1 MISHHCLTLVI
12 KSSCFLFFSIL
23 HSSFLIISP
32 ALCTLYFLKK
42 RKTSAYLT
50 SPFLYYLF
58 LSLVLAFKIFNK
70 IWIWKLLISTI
81 FDPYSSPSPALSV
94 PLFGQS
100 FMTRPVYLF
109 KNAYRHRIFFQSNV
123 FFDIK
128 LLKILSVSTSS
139 SPYLRSCC
147 LCCSLFSQCLLV
159 LGTKQVP
166 QKMPNK

>member
-100 FMTRPVYLF
+100 FMTRPSKMPIATVFSSNLMFFLTLSCLKSFLSVLPPPLTCAPVVSVVLYFL
-109 KNAYRHRIFFQSNV
+109 NAY
-123 FFDIK
+123 
-128 LLKILSVSTSS
+128 
-139 SPYLRSCC
+139 
-147 LCCSLFSQCLLV
+147 
-159 LGTKQVP
+159 
-166 QKMPNK
+166 